1 MPASPTSANLGH
13 APSSQLRMA
22 IAHDI
27 NYGAFSS
34 CGALAKST
42 GMLTPD
48 TMFERYGGLAF
59 VTRFVLSFYDR
70 VLASI
75 QLASFFANSD
85 MQRLVEHQA
94 KFISTVMG
102 GPTSYSNAVLREVH
116 EHLDIDDQAF
126 DEMIFLFK
134 ATLKDFKIA
143 DIDAEAIIT
152 DLNARR
158 MYIVNGRSKKM

>member
-1 MPASPTSANLGH
+1 
-13 APSSQLRMA
+13 
-22 IAHDI
+22 
-27 NYGAFSS
+27 
-34 CGALAKST
+34 
-42 GMLTPD
+42 
-48 TMFERYGGLAF
+48 MFERYGGLAF

-70 VLASI
+70 VLASTR
-75 QLASFFANSD
+75 LAPFFANSD

-102 GPTSYSNAVLREVH
+102 GPTSYSSTVLREAH

-143 DIDAEAIIT
+143 DIDVEAIMA

-158 MYIVNGRSKKM
+158 IYIVSGRSKKI

>member
-1 MPASPTSANLGH
+1 
-13 APSSQLRMA
+13 MA

-27 NYGAFSS
+27 RYGTFPSP
-34 CGALAKST
+34 GQKST

-70 VLASI
+70 VLASVR
-75 QLASFFANSD
+75 LAPFFANSD

-94 KFISTVMG
+94 KFISSVMG
-102 GPTSYSNAVLREVH
+102 GPTSYSNAVLREAH
-116 EHLDIDDQAF
+116 EHLDIDDPAF

-134 ATLKDFKIA
+134 TTLKDFKIT
-143 DIDAEAIIT
+143 DTDVEAIIE

>member
-1 MPASPTSANLGH
+1 
-13 APSSQLRMA
+13 
-22 IAHDI
+22 
-27 NYGAFSS
+27 
-34 CGALAKST
+34 
-42 GMLTPD
+42 MLTPN

-70 VLASI
+70 VLASTR
-75 QLASFFANSD
+75 LAPFFANSD

-102 GPTSYSNAVLREVH
+102 GPTSYSSAVLREAH

-143 DIDAEAIIT
+143 DIDVEAIIAE
-152 DLNARR
+152 LNARR
-158 MYIVNGRSKKM
+158 MYIVSGRSKKV

>member
-1 MPASPTSANLGH
+1 M
-13 APSSQLRMA
+13 APRPDVYFPWKGEGVA
-22 IAHDI
+22 CYTTTNHTV
-27 NYGAFSS
+27 
-34 CGALAKST
+34 KSI

-48 TMFERYGGLAF
+48 TMFERYGGLPF

-75 QLASFFANSD
+75 RLAPFFAHSD

-102 GPTSYSNAVLREVH
+102 GPTSYSNAVLREAH
-116 EHLDIDDQAF
+116 AHLDIDDQAF
-126 DEMIFLFK
+126 DEIIDLFK
-134 ATLKDFKIA
+134 ATLEDSKIA
-143 DIDAEAIIT
+143 ASDVEIIIA

-158 MYIVNGRSKKM
+158 RYIVRSRAKKA

>member
-1 MPASPTSANLGH
+1 MLPQAL
-13 APSSQLRMA
+13 QLRMA

-27 NYGAFSS
+27 SYDAFPLA
-34 CGALAKST
+34 GHLAKST
-42 GMLTPD
+42 SMLTPN

-70 VLASI
+70 VLASTR
-75 QLASFFANSD
+75 LAPFFANSD

-102 GPTSYSNAVLREVH
+102 GPTSYGSAVLREAH

-134 ATLKDFKIA
+134 ATLRDFKIA
-143 DIDAEAIIT
+143 DIDVEAIIA